1 MRSNLDEFFSPLTD
15 KLVFIELED
24 KLILDKFGKTDSD
37 FMVPVFSKDIVS
49 LAQDENSGIKT
60 MQIAEAILYL
70 IGIDSNFKYNDN
82 YIYFLKNNVEKPENL
97 SSYIAKSKYENKNY
111 KDALVHLRAAMLLDD
126 KNLGLVYNYAHICK
140 EYMIEA
146 SEKEIKE
153 ALMKESE
160 EFFEAVLDMDDEH
173 ILANYQLAYF
183 KLNEGNTKEA
193 LKHLEVAANN
203 PVDNEIAQEANE
215 LIMKL
220 NFESKIEQVEA
231 LIDELKL
238 EEALDIIDDI
248 PEIKEDK
255 NLEFRLNYAKGF
267 CLKAFSNFEEAIEAY
282 EKALMIDNTDTLLL
296 CELGICYAY
305 IGEFAQSL
313 EFYMSALDI
322 EPESVEIMSNIAV
335 IYLNMKDIENA
346 KLYVKKAMEINPLDE
361 IVDAT
366 VKEIRKMEEAMN

>member
-24 KLILDKFGKTDSD
+24 KLILDKFGKTESD

-70 IGIDSNFKYNDN
+70 IGIDSNFKYNDH

-126 KNLGLVYNYAHICK
+126 KNLGLIYNYAHICK

-146 SEKEIKE
+146 SEKEVRE

-160 EFFEAVLDMDDEH
+160 EFFEAVLDIDDEH
-173 ILANYQLAYF
+173 VLANYQLAYF
-183 KLNEGNTKEA
+183 KLNKGDTKSA
-193 LKHLEVAANN
+193 LKHLERAANN

-220 NFESKIEQVEA
+220 NYESKIEQVEA

-248 PEIKEDK
+248 PEIEEDK

-322 EPESVEIMSNIAV
+322 EPESVEIMSNISI

-361 IVDAT
+361 IIDAT
-366 VKEIRKMEEAMN
+366 VKEIRKMEETMK

>member
-24 KLILDKFGKTDSD
+24 KLILDKFGKTESD

-82 YIYFLKNNVEKPENL
+82 YIYFLKNSVEKPENL

-126 KNLGLVYNYAHICK
+126 KNLGLIYNYAHICK

-153 ALMKESE
+153 ALMRESE
-160 EFFEAVLDMDDEH
+160 EFFEAVLDIDDEH

-193 LKHLEVAANN
+193 LKHLEIAANN
-203 PVDNEIAQEANE
+203 PGDKEIAQEANE

-220 NFESKIEQVEA
+220 NFESKIEQVES
-231 LIDELKL
+231 LIDDLKL
-238 EEALDIIDDI
+238 EEALDIIDEI

-313 EFYMSALDI
+313 EFYMSALDL
-322 EPESVEIMSNIAV
+322 EPDSVEIMSNIAV
-335 IYLNMKDIENA
+335 IYLNMKDIESA
-346 KLYVKKAMEINPLDE
+346 KLYVKKAMDINPLDE

-366 VKEIRKMEEAMN
+366 VKEIRKMEEAMK

>member
-24 KLILDKFGKTDSD
+24 ELTLDKFGKTDSD

-70 IGIDSNFKYNDN
+70 IGIDSNFKYNNN
-82 YIYFLKNNVEKPENL
+82 YIHFLKNSVEKPENL

-126 KNLGLVYNYAHICK
+126 KNIGLIYNYAHICK

-146 SEKEIKE
+146 SEKEVKE
-153 ALMKESE
+153 ALMRESE
-160 EFFEAVLDMDDEH
+160 EFFEAVLDIDDEH
-173 ILANYQLAYF
+173 VLANYQLAYF

-193 LKHLEVAANN
+193 LKHLEIAANN
-203 PVDNEIAQEANE
+203 PVDKEISQEANE

-220 NFESKIEQVEA
+220 NYEGKIEQIEA

-238 EEALDIIDDI
+238 EEALDIIDEV

-305 IGEFAQSL
+305 IGEFEQSL

-322 EPESVEIMSNIAV
+322 EPDSVEIMSNIAV
-335 IYLNMKDIENA
+335 IYLNMKDIESA

-366 VKEIRKMEEAMN
+366 VKEIRKMEEAMK

>member
-126 KNLGLVYNYAHICK
+126 KNLGLLYNYAHICK

-160 EFFEAVLDMDDEH
+160 EFFEAVLDIDDEH

-193 LKHLEVAANN
+193 LKHLEWAANN

-231 LIDELKL
+231 LIDDLKL

-248 PEIKEDK
+248 PEIEEDK